1 MFYVFPYFL
10 LINGVCHIDFKKL
23 FWGENV
29 MIIIFAFLLL
39 LMCVG
44 CRIHLKGLDENY
56 LSMNYTQAIKGIFII
71 FVFLSHVRTY
81 AEYTLASDLFVIR
94 ILDYL
99 GQLMVAMFLF
109 YSGYGVFESV
119 KKKGKTYIDSF
130 VINRIGKTFIDFSFA
145 ICLFLIVDV
154 IVEKTYSIP
163 HILLSFTGWTSV
175 GNSNWYMFTIFAL
188 YLMTFIC
195 FKIGG
200 KKRLISLILF
210 TVCSFGYVF
219 IMSAIHQPTRFSN
232 TSLCYM
238 AGMWYSY
245 FKSEIDC
252 FLKKHQF
259 YYYVITLC
267 LIGLYLY
274 TYPFK
279 GTRLLWFN
287 GVSILHNIRKI

>member
-1 MFYVFPYFL
+1 
-10 LINGVCHIDFKKL
+10 
-23 FWGENV
+23 
-29 MIIIFAFLLL
+29 
-39 LMCVG
+39 
-44 CRIHLKGLDENY
+44 
-56 LSMNYTQAIKGIFII
+56 
-71 FVFLSHVRTY
+71 
-81 AEYTLASDLFVIR
+81 
-94 ILDYL
+94 
-99 GQLMVAMFLF
+99 
-109 YSGYGVFESV
+109 
-119 KKKGKTYIDSF
+119 
-130 VINRIGKTFIDFSFA
+130 
-145 ICLFLIVDV
+145 
-154 IVEKTYSIP
+154 
-163 HILLSFTGWTSV
+163 
-175 GNSNWYMFTIFAL
+175 
-188 YLMTFIC
+188 MTFIC

-245 FKSEIDC
+245 FKSDIDC

-287 GVSILHNIRKI
+287 GVSILFSLVIVFLSMKISCQNSVLIYFGKHLFWVYILQRIPMILLSFYHINDFPYIFLILCFLITIFMSHFINIMMISVKNKIFSH